1 MKKLLTISIL
11 AVMLI
16 LATVTGVNAT
26 TNDNLADTLYNMAAP
41 YGARESDKVKIER
54 YLADYPVTED
64 EANAIVAKAEEA
76 VAILEAAGVTNYKDL
91 SKADKDRIKQIA
103 NEAASIIDVTL
114 VFKTGGGSDMIS
126 KIRRRY
132 FSFSCNMKTLSAF
145 EAPLPDK
152 TSHSVYMMGVFQNA
166 EMVETVRDEVLKAFM
181 FQPFIDRHNLDLM
194 KEIQSCRSVAIHVRK
209 GKDYMSRIWYQQTCP
224 IAYYQKAIKLIE
236 EKIKDPRFYVFT
248 DNPEW
253 VKENFRDFEYT
264 LVQENPVAGYGS
276 HFDMQLMSLCQ
287 HNILS
292 NSTYSWW
299 GAFLNRN
306 QSPIVICPEIWFN
319 PNSCKE
325 YTSRQIRCK
334 GWITL

>member
-1 MKKLLTISIL
+1 MIIVNIACGLANRMFQYSYYLYLKKMGYDAKVDFYKTAKLEHENVAWNSIFP
-11 AVMLI
+11 
-16 LATVTGVNAT
+16 NA
-26 TNDNLADTLYNMAAP
+26 P
-41 YGARESDKVKIER
+41 I
-54 YLADYPVTED
+54 
-64 EANAIVAKAEEA
+64 
-76 VAILEAAGVTNYKDL
+76 
-91 SKADKDRIKQIA
+91 QQ
-103 NEAASIIDVTL
+103 ASVWE

-132 FSFSCNMKTLSAF
+132 FSFSCNVKTLSAF

-248 DNPEW
+248 DNPKW

-325 YTSRQIRCK
+325 YSSRQIRCK

>member
-1 MKKLLTISIL
+1 MIIVNIACGLANRMFQYSYYLYLKKMGYDAKVDFYKTAKLEHENVAWNSIFP
-11 AVMLI
+11 
-16 LATVTGVNAT
+16 NA
-26 TNDNLADTLYNMAAP
+26 P
-41 YGARESDKVKIER
+41 I
-54 YLADYPVTED
+54 
-64 EANAIVAKAEEA
+64 
-76 VAILEAAGVTNYKDL
+76 
-91 SKADKDRIKQIA
+91 QQ
-103 NEAASIIDVTL
+103 ASVWE

-132 FSFSCNMKTLSAF
+132 FSFSCNVKTLSAF
-145 EAPLPDK
+145 EAALPDK
-152 TSHSVYMMGVFQNA
+152 PSHSVYMMGVFQNA

-194 KEIQSCRSVAIHVRK
+194 KEIQSCQSVAIHVRK

>member
-1 MKKLLTISIL
+1 MIIVNIACGLANRMFQYSYYLYLKKL
-11 AVMLI
+11 
-16 LATVTGVNAT
+16 GY
-26 TNDNLADTLYNMAAP
+26 D
-41 YGARESDKVKIER
+41 
-54 YLADYPVTED
+54 
-64 EANAIVAKAEEA
+64 AKADFYKTAKLEHEN
-76 VAILEAAGVTNYKDL
+76 VAWNSIFPNAP
-91 SKADKDRIKQIA
+91 IQQ
-103 NEAASIIDVTL
+103 ASVWE

-132 FSFSCNMKTLSAF
+132 FSFSCNVKTLSAF
-145 EAPLPDK
+145 EAALPDK

-194 KEIQSCRSVAIHVRK
+194 KEIQSCQSVAIHVRK

>member
-1 MKKLLTISIL
+1 MIIVNIACGLANRMFQYSYYLYLKKMGYDAKVDFYKTAKLEHENVAWNSIFP
-11 AVMLI
+11 
-16 LATVTGVNAT
+16 NA
-26 TNDNLADTLYNMAAP
+26 P
-41 YGARESDKVKIER
+41 I
-54 YLADYPVTED
+54 
-64 EANAIVAKAEEA
+64 
-76 VAILEAAGVTNYKDL
+76 
-91 SKADKDRIKQIA
+91 QQ
-103 NEAASIIDVTL
+103 ASVWE

-166 EMVETVRDEVLKAFM
+166 EMVETVRDKVLKAFM

-194 KEIQSCRSVAIHVRK
+194 KEIQSCQSVAIHVRK

>member
-1 MKKLLTISIL
+1 MIIVNIACGLANRMFQYSYYLYLKKMGYDAKVDFYKTAKLEHENVAWNSIFP
-11 AVMLI
+11 
-16 LATVTGVNAT
+16 NA
-26 TNDNLADTLYNMAAP
+26 P
-41 YGARESDKVKIER
+41 I
-54 YLADYPVTED
+54 
-64 EANAIVAKAEEA
+64 
-76 VAILEAAGVTNYKDL
+76 
-91 SKADKDRIKQIA
+91 QQ
-103 NEAASIIDVTL
+103 ASVWE

-132 FSFSCNMKTLSAF
+132 FSFSCNVKTLSAF

-194 KEIQSCRSVAIHVRK
+194 KEVQSCQSVAIHVRK

-248 DNPEW
+248 DNSEW
-253 VKENFRDFEYT
+253 VKENFRDFEYI
-264 LVQENPVAGYGS
+264 LVQGNPVAGYGS
-276 HFDMQLMSLCQ
+276 HYDMQLMSLCQ

-306 QSPIVICPEIWFN
+306 PNKIVVLPDIWFN
-319 PNSCKE
+319 PESCRE
-325 YTSRQIRCK
+325 YTSRPVRCK
-334 GWITL
+334 GWIAL

>member
-1 MKKLLTISIL
+1 MIIVNIACGLANRMFQYSYYLYLKKMGYDAKVDFYKTAKLEHENVAWNSIFP
-11 AVMLI
+11 
-16 LATVTGVNAT
+16 NA
-26 TNDNLADTLYNMAAP
+26 P
-41 YGARESDKVKIER
+41 I
-54 YLADYPVTED
+54 
-64 EANAIVAKAEEA
+64 
-76 VAILEAAGVTNYKDL
+76 
-91 SKADKDRIKQIA
+91 QQ
-103 NEAASIIDVTL
+103 ASVWE

-194 KEIQSCRSVAIHVRK
+194 KEIQSCQSVAIHVRK

>member
-1 MKKLLTISIL
+1 MIIVNIACGLANRMFQYSYYLYLKKLGYDAKVDFYKTAKLEHENVAWNSIFP
-11 AVMLI
+11 
-16 LATVTGVNAT
+16 NA
-26 TNDNLADTLYNMAAP
+26 P
-41 YGARESDKVKIER
+41 I
-54 YLADYPVTED
+54 
-64 EANAIVAKAEEA
+64 
-76 VAILEAAGVTNYKDL
+76 
-91 SKADKDRIKQIA
+91 QQ
-103 NEAASIIDVTL
+103 ASVWE

-166 EMVETVRDEVLKAFM
+166 EMVETVRDKVLKAFM

-194 KEIQSCRSVAIHVRK
+194 KEIQSCQSVAIHVRK

>member
-1 MKKLLTISIL
+1 MIIVNIACGLANRMFQYSYYLYLKKL
-11 AVMLI
+11 
-16 LATVTGVNAT
+16 GY
-26 TNDNLADTLYNMAAP
+26 D
-41 YGARESDKVKIER
+41 
-54 YLADYPVTED
+54 
-64 EANAIVAKAEEA
+64 AKADFYKTAKLEHEN
-76 VAILEAAGVTNYKDL
+76 VAWKSIFPNAP
-91 SKADKDRIKQIA
+91 IQQ
-103 NEAASIIDVTL
+103 ASVWE
-114 VFKTGGGSDMIS
+114 VFKTGGGSDVIS

-132 FSFSCNMKTLSAF
+132 FSFSCNVKTLSAF

-152 TSHSVYMMGVFQNA
+152 NSHSVYMMGVFQNA
-166 EMVETVRDEVLKAFM
+166 TMVETVRDEVLKAFM
-181 FQPFIDRHNLDLM
+181 FQPFVDHHNIELM
-194 KEIQSCRSVAIHVRK
+194 KEVQSCQSVAIHVRK

-253 VKENFRDFEYT
+253 VKENLRDFEYT
-264 LVQENPVAGYGS
+264 LVQGNPIAGYGS

>member
-1 MKKLLTISIL
+1 MIIVNIACGLANRMFQYSYYLYLKKMGYDAKVDFYKTAKLEHENVAWNSIFP
-11 AVMLI
+11 
-16 LATVTGVNAT
+16 NA
-26 TNDNLADTLYNMAAP
+26 P
-41 YGARESDKVKIER
+41 I
-54 YLADYPVTED
+54 
-64 EANAIVAKAEEA
+64 
-76 VAILEAAGVTNYKDL
+76 
-91 SKADKDRIKQIA
+91 QQ
-103 NEAASIIDVTL
+103 ASVWE

-132 FSFSCNMKTLSAF
+132 FSFSCNVKTLSAF
-145 EAPLPDK
+145 EAALPDK

-194 KEIQSCRSVAIHVRK
+194 KEIQSCQSVAIHVRK

>member
-1 MKKLLTISIL
+1 MGYDAKVDFYKTAKLEHENVAWNSIFP
-11 AVMLI
+11 
-16 LATVTGVNAT
+16 NA
-26 TNDNLADTLYNMAAP
+26 P
-41 YGARESDKVKIER
+41 I
-54 YLADYPVTED
+54 
-64 EANAIVAKAEEA
+64 
-76 VAILEAAGVTNYKDL
+76 
-91 SKADKDRIKQIA
+91 QQ
-103 NEAASIIDVTL
+103 ASVWE

-132 FSFSCNMKTLSAF
+132 FSFSCNVKTLSAF

-325 YTSRQIRCK
+325 YSSRQIRCK

>member
-1 MKKLLTISIL
+1 MKVIVNIACGLANRMFQYSYYLYLKKLGYDVWVDFYRTAKLEHENVAWNSIFP
-11 AVMLI
+11 
-16 LATVTGVNAT
+16 NA
-26 TNDNLADTLYNMAAP
+26 P
-41 YGARESDKVKIER
+41 I
-54 YLADYPVTED
+54 
-64 EANAIVAKAEEA
+64 
-76 VAILEAAGVTNYKDL
+76 
-91 SKADKDRIKQIA
+91 QQ
-103 NEAASIIDVTL
+103 ASVWE

-166 EMVETVRDEVLKAFM
+166 EMVETVRDKVLKAFM

-194 KEIQSCRSVAIHVRK
+194 KEIQSCQSVAIHVRK

-276 HFDMQLMSLCQ
+276 HYDMQLMSLCR

-306 QSPIVICPEIWFN
+306 PNKTVVLPDIWFN
-319 PNSCKE
+319 PESCQE
-325 YTSRQIRCK
+325 YTSRPVRCK
-334 GWITL
+334 DWIAL

>member
-1 MKKLLTISIL
+1 MIIVNIACGLANRMFQYSYYLYLKKMGYDAKVDFYKTAKLEHENVAWNSIFP
-11 AVMLI
+11 
-16 LATVTGVNAT
+16 NA
-26 TNDNLADTLYNMAAP
+26 P
-41 YGARESDKVKIER
+41 I
-54 YLADYPVTED
+54 
-64 EANAIVAKAEEA
+64 
-76 VAILEAAGVTNYKDL
+76 
-91 SKADKDRIKQIA
+91 QQ
-103 NEAASIIDVTL
+103 ASVWE

-145 EAPLPDK
+145 EAPLPEK
-152 TSHSVYMMGVFQNA
+152 NSHSVYMMGVFQNA

-264 LVQENPVAGYGS
+264 LVQGNPIAGYGS

>member
-1 MKKLLTISIL
+1 MIIVNIACGLANRMFQYSYYLYLKKMGYDAKVDFYKTAKLEHENVAWNSIFP
-11 AVMLI
+11 
-16 LATVTGVNAT
+16 NA
-26 TNDNLADTLYNMAAP
+26 P
-41 YGARESDKVKIER
+41 I
-54 YLADYPVTED
+54 
-64 EANAIVAKAEEA
+64 
-76 VAILEAAGVTNYKDL
+76 
-91 SKADKDRIKQIA
+91 QQ
-103 NEAASIIDVTL
+103 ASVWE

-253 VKENFRDFEYT
+253 VKENF
-264 LVQENPVAGYGS
+264 
-276 HFDMQLMSLCQ
+276 
-287 HNILS
+287 
-292 NSTYSWW
+292 
-299 GAFLNRN
+299 
-306 QSPIVICPEIWFN
+306 
-319 PNSCKE
+319 
-325 YTSRQIRCK
+325 
-334 GWITL
+334 